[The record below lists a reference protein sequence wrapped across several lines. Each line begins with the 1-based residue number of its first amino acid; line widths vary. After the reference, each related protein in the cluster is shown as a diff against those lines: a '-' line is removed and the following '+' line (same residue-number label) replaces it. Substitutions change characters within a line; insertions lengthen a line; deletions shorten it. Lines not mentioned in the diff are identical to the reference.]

1 MITSN
6 EYAKRLCDLVESYFR
21 AGDECV
27 PTKLRRTT
35 ESDIAD
41 AMYELRYSIGC
52 DECIGPK
59 VLADMSNAI
68 DGE

>member
-1 MITSN
+1 MTTS
-6 EYAKRLCDLVESYFR
+6 
-21 AGDECV
+21 
-27 PTKLRRTT
+27 
-35 ESDIAD
+35 
-41 AMYELRYSIGC
+41 YELRYSIDC